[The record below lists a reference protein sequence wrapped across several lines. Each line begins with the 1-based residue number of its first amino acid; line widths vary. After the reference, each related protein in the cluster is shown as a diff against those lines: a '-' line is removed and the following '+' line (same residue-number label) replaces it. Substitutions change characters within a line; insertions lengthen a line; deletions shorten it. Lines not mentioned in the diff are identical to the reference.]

1 MNNTIIIPF
10 SKQKMV
16 KLLGLYILVML
27 GIAAIIFF
35 IISADS
41 INLFYLMLFIVLFI
55 AGTYLFYKHIQ
66 ELWRSNKK
74 NEGLILTPEYLKSNV
89 NSLGK
94 WVGEIPWSEI
104 AAIGK
109 VDYYGQHIHI
119 KLKHPENYL
128 SKIKS
133 KEIRNG
139 FEGIH
144 INDSELEITFEEL
157 EKLIKEYFAKY
168 GDS

>member
-10 SKQKMV
+10 SKKKMV

-35 IISADS
+35 ILSADS

>member
-1 MNNTIIIPF
+1 MNHTIIPF
-10 SKQKMV
+10 SKKKML
-16 KLLGLYILVML
+16 KLTGLYILIML

-35 IISADS
+35 IISADRIS
-41 INLFYLMLFIVLFI
+41 LYYLALFVVLFI
-55 AGTYLFYKHIQ
+55 AGAYLFYKHIQ
-66 ELWRSNKK
+66 EFLGSKK
-74 NEGLILTPEYLKSNV
+74 NEGVILTPEYLKSNV
-89 NSLGK
+89 TPLGK
-94 WVGEIPWSEI
+94 KVGEIPWSEI

>member
-10 SKQKMV
+10 SKKKMV

-66 ELWRSNKK
+66 ELWHSNKK
-74 NEGLILTPEYLKSNV
+74 NEGVILTPDYLKSNATP
-89 NSLGK
+89 LGK
-94 WVGEIPWSEI
+94 KVGEIPWNEI
-104 AAIGK
+104 ASIGK
-109 VDYYGQHIHI
+109 VNYYGQHIYI
-119 KLKHPENYL
+119 KLKQPEKYANRLKGMGKDFTGIYL
-128 SKIKS
+128 
-133 KEIRNG
+133 
-139 FEGIH
+139 
-144 INDSELEITFEEL
+144 NDSELEISFEEL
-157 EKLIKEYFAKY
+157 EKLIHEYFQKY
-168 GDS
+168 R

>member
-10 SKQKMV
+10 SKKKMV

-35 IISADS
+35 ILSADS

-74 NEGLILTPEYLKSNV
+74 NEGVILTPNYLKSNATP
-89 NSLGK
+89 LGK
-94 WVGEIPWSEI
+94 RVGEIPWSEI
-104 AAIGK
+104 ASIGK
-109 VDYYGQHIHI
+109 VNYYGQHIYI
-119 KLKHPENYL
+119 KLKQPEKYANQLKGMGKDFTGIYL
-128 SKIKS
+128 
-133 KEIRNG
+133 
-139 FEGIH
+139 
-144 INDSELEITFEEL
+144 NDSERRCCTSESASAEICALFTPNF
-157 EKLIKEYFAKY
+157 
-168 GDS
+168 

>member
-10 SKQKMV
+10 SKKKMV

-35 IISADS
+35 ILSADS

-74 NEGLILTPEYLKSNV
+74 NEGVILT
-89 NSLGK
+89 
-94 WVGEIPWSEI
+94 
-104 AAIGK
+104 
-109 VDYYGQHIHI
+109 HI
-119 KLKHPENYL
+119 KLKHPEKYVNQLKGMRKDFTGIYL
-128 SKIKS
+128 
-133 KEIRNG
+133 
-139 FEGIH
+139 
-144 INDSELEITFEEL
+144 NDSELEITFEEL
-157 EKLIKEYFAKY
+157 EKLIHEYFQKY
-168 GDS
+168 R